1 MKAAI
6 FLIACLTFA
15 GSGMASAGQAEDA
28 DTNAHR
34 IFSELMSPY
43 CPGLMLADCPSPD
56 AFELRAEIR
65 ARLAAGET
73 PAQVKADLFAR
84 FGDSI
89 RATPEPRDWGLLL
102 WAAPFGVLAASF
114 GGLAWYLAHRRPI
127 GEPERPPVA
136 DRELEHRLDDELESL

>member
-6 FLIACLTFA
+6 LVILTSLALA
-15 GSGMASAGQAEDA
+15 GSAVANGQVDDA

-65 ARLAAGET
+65 ARLVAGET
-73 PAQVKADLFAR
+73 PAQVKADLYAR
-84 FGDSI
+84 FGDRI
-89 RATPEPRDWGLLL
+89 RATPEPREWGLLL
-102 WAAPFGVLAASF
+102 WTAPFVVLAASF
-114 GGLAWYLAHRRPI
+114 GGLVWYLAHRRSVR
-127 GEPERPPVA
+127 EPELAPAP
-136 DRELEHRLDDELESL
+136 DRELEHRLDDELEGL

>member
-1 MKAAI
+1 MKAATLVI
-6 FLIACLTFA
+6 VAYFAFA
-15 GSGMASAGQAEDA
+15 GSATANRQVDDA
-28 DTNAHR
+28 DINAHR

-56 AFELRAEIR
+56 AFDLRAEIR

-84 FGDSI
+84 YGDSI
-89 RATPEPRDWGLLL
+89 RATPEPREWGLLL
-102 WAAPFGVLAASF
+102 WAAPFVVLAASF

-127 GEPERPPVA
+127 AEPERPPAA
-136 DRELEHRLDDELESL
+136 DRDLENRLDDELESL